1 MIDTKLFDWIGGK
14 KWLSSKINNEVRNIL
29 ESNPHIKCYIEPF
42 CGSLG
47 SVIGLI
53 QTFKEFEIEKIILN
67 DINKSLINVYL
78 MVKSNHEELF
88 QKLSELELEHNSLIP
103 EEAFLLNKTKD
114 KEILKSLMSGAN
126 NYYLNIRDKFNKI
139 KNNIG
144 DTDSAAC
151 FLFIMY
157 HAFNGLYRE
166 NKSGMNNSPYG
177 WTNKKIN
184 LENRYN
190 TIKEYNKFFNEVNI
204 SFYNLSYDDFI
215 ENFKHLSGESIF
227 YFDPPYMN
235 KNIKENS
242 YNKDS
247 FGKEEQL
254 KLLNYVD
261 NLDHVIYS
269 NHYLEL
275 FTDFFNKEKYKLQT
289 VYRKNLISSD
299 NSTRHQDAAEILAST
314 RTQS

>member
-14 KWLSSKINNEVRNIL
+14 KWLSSKINTEIKNIL
-29 ESNPHIKCYIEPF
+29 EYNNKIKYYIEPF

-47 SVIGLI
+47 SVIGSI
-53 QTFKEFEIEKIILN
+53 ETFKKFKIEKLILN

-78 MVKSNHEELF
+78 MVKTNHEELF
-88 QKLSELELEHNSLIP
+88 QKLSEIEIKHTSLIP
-103 EEAFLLNKTKD
+103 EESFVLNKTKD
-114 KEILKSLMSGAN
+114 KEALKTLMLNAN
-126 NYYLNIRDKFNKI
+126 NYYLDIRKQFNRV

-144 DTDSAAC
+144 DVNSAAY

-157 HAFNGLYRE
+157 RAFNGLYRE

-190 TIKEYNKFFNEVNI
+190 TIKEYNKFFNEVNV
-204 SFYNLSYDDFI
+204 SFYNLPYDEFI
-215 ENFKHLSGESIF
+215 ENFKHLSKESIF

-235 KNIKENS
+235 KDIKENS
-242 YNKDS
+242 YNKDA

-254 KLLNYVD
+254 KLLTYVD
-261 NLDHVIYS
+261 NLDYIIYS
-269 NHYLEL
+269 NHDLDL
-275 FTDFFNKEKYKLQT
+275 FQDFFNKEKYKIET
-289 VYRKNLISSD
+289 VYRKNLISAD
-299 NSTRHQDAAEILAST
+299 NSSRGQDAAEILTST
-314 RTQS
+314 SIKS